1 MSLLKDPA
9 CGTTKN
15 LELTSRVKSKLIGD
29 KDIWSTNIDVKTM
42 QCIVVFIRL
51 CGSKA
56 EIQKAIVHAKSVA
69 GVRSVKSYL
78 KSKR

>member
-1 MSLLKDPA
+1 MNFMKDPA
-9 CGTTKN
+9 CGTIKN
-15 LELTSRVKSKLIGD
+15 LELTDRVKSKLIGD

-42 QCIVVFIRL
+42 QCIVVL
-51 CGSKA
+51 YGYAGSKA
-56 EIQKAIVHAKSVA
+56 EIQKAIAHAKSVA

>member
-1 MSLLKDPA
+1 MSLLKDAA

-15 LELTSRVKSKLIGD
+15 LELTGRVKSKLIGD
-29 KDIWSTNIDVKTM
+29 KDIRSTNIVVKTM
-42 QCIVVFIRL
+42 QCKIAL
-51 CGSKA
+51 YGYAGSKA
-56 EIQKAIVHAKSVA
+56 EIQKAIAHAKSVA